1 MFLWLPVLLSS
12 KQLDLMTCYF
22 LLGVS
27 FAQCPSAR
35 TRPKINIGCCWGE
48 SDSQR
53 PHERDDASLKSFKCG
68 KLRLPFR
75 GAEIAF
81 GTGRV
86 RLATAGVSGLATIF
100 KGNTVE
106 LVQVHPSKSA
116 RKTPAQSVNPR
127 AADDIFGCR
136 GGRSCASCEPLG
148 KKTWNPVPV
157 LPNPGPSRRVSLHN
171 AQHHA
176 NVTVET
182 NRYGS

>member
-12 KQLDLMTCYF
+12 KQLDLMTCCF

-35 TRPKINIGCCWGE
+35 TRPNKINISCCWGE

-53 PHERDDASLKSFKCG
+53 PHKSDDTSLKSFKFG

-86 RLATAGVSGLATIF
+86 RLATVGVSGLATIF
-100 KGNTVE
+100 KGNAFK

-116 RKTPAQSVNPR
+116 RKTPTQSVNPR

-136 GGRSCASCEPLG
+136 GGRSCASCGPLG
-148 KKTWNPVPV
+148 KKHGIQSQS
-157 LPNPGPSRRVSLHN
+157 LPIQARAGESRCTTHN
-171 AQHHA
+171 ITQI
-176 NVTVET
+176 
-182 NRYGS
+182 